1 MVMRRL
7 LVACAL
13 AVSLVWALGG
23 SALASN
29 HRKVSSECAA
39 AQASDVANK
48 QEPVGLTPDGGTFP
62 TYNFFNGINPATGS
76 DLRSVIATGIVLVD
90 ADGFFV
96 GLDLTRPALNGE
108 SGDAHCPNG
117 NFPLP

>member
-1 MVMRRL
+1 MRRL

-13 AVSLVWALGG
+13 AGSLVVALGG
-23 SALASN
+23 TALASN

-39 AQASDVANK
+39 AAASAVANG
-48 QEPVGLTPDGGTFP
+48 QEPVGLTPDAGTAA
-62 TYNFFNGINPATGS
+62 FFAGTVPATGS

-96 GLDLTRPALNGE
+96 ALDLTRPALNGE

>member
-1 MVMRRL
+1 MRSL

-13 AVSLVWALGG
+13 AGSLVLALGG
-23 SALASN
+23 PALASN

-39 AQASDVANK
+39 APASDVANG
-48 QEPVGLTPDGGTFP
+48 QVPVGLTPDDFATWFAAFLDGEVA
-62 TYNFFNGINPATGS
+62 ATGT

-90 ADGFFV
+90 ANGFFV